1 MCAAVVTVI
10 AALCLKL
17 WRDKDLNFVV
27 SYIKSFLCNRDIF
40 CLHVNII
47 PTNQMTQAHLA
58 LFDILPLLY
67 DLPHVFPPPA
77 PTEAFFTVMPVRLN
91 VRHSAV
97 RCHIRLVPWAL
108 CLSLFF
114 LPPLRLHDLTSC
126 LGPVGRV
133 KVG

>member
-1 MCAAVVTVI
+1 MVAVR

-17 WRDKDLNFVV
+17 WMDKDLNFVDT
-27 SYIKSFLCNRDIF
+27 YIRRFLCNPDIF

-47 PTNQMTQAHLA
+47 PTNQMSQADLA
-58 LFDILPLLY
+58 LFDILPLLH
-67 DLPHVFPPPA
+67 DLPHVFPPPV
-77 PTEAFFTVMPVRLN
+77 PTEAFFTIMPVRLN
-91 VRHSAV
+91 VRHSAG

-126 LGPVGRV
+126 LGAVGRV